1 MHPPEITEPGAAL
14 TVALALAVGMVA
26 QSVARHLKLP
36 DIVLLLAAGVLLAR
50 RARERGEDQI
60 AGPGV

>member
-14 TVALALAVGMVA
+14 TIALALAVGMVA

-50 RARERGEDQI
+50 RARERRE
-60 AGPGV
+60 